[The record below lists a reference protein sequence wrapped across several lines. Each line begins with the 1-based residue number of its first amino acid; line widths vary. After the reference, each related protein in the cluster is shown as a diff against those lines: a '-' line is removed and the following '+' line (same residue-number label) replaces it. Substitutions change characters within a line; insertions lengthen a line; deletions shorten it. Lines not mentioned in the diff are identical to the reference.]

1 MPAALHERRGPAAVG
16 KTEASP
22 ESENEKQRTPHSY
35 ITYEDEFNR
44 LRRVVRFPLSPEAC
58 QAAMFVLALH
68 GAGRRWDQVRFFQ
81 KPEAGL
87 GPEDGLRGEA
97 SNRHVRAPEAG
108 VQARRATLDNRD
120 TYVGGQSYRWA
131 GFDPIEKK
139 PIYELRRI
147 QEIHVDLDFYK
158 VPAWSGAAPKMV
170 RDAVFETLDRRG
182 IARPGLVVFSGRGL
196 QLVWLLETWVDPQ
209 AALKA
214 VTAMQALVRLL
225 APFGADPAATD
236 VGHLLRLPGT
246 VNTKSGDLA
255 WLLTH
260 EPDRRQNFDELC
272 LSILGPREPKA
283 ERPAPKPKPEA
294 RAPAPVAPKAAVPRS
309 PEAKAERARKYRAA
323 TAHKRLADVLRIVM
337 GKWGGRVPEG
347 YRNVVAH
354 LVACELIH
362 TSRDPLA
369 DLIQWCARYTDG
381 HAEHEIRDTVKTA
394 RAIRDIRIGGRT
406 IRAAGYPYG
415 ASGLGEK
422 MGITP
427 DDVHRLGLTAIAAG
441 GETEEQFRER
451 RREPDAEAKRHSR
464 EAAGATPRSQSLER
478 QKPWLAAGVSRATY
492 YRHQKHTKSLKRIK
506 NSVRSR

>member
-87 GPEDGLRGEA
+87 GPEDGLRGVA

-214 VTAMQALVRLL
+214 VTAMQALVRVL

-354 LVACELIH
+354 LVACELIQ
-362 TSRDPLA
+362 TGCSDPHGE
-369 DLIQWCARYTDG
+369 LIKWCARYTDD
-381 HAEHEIRDTVKTA
+381 HSEDEILDTFKTA
-394 RAIRDIRIGGRT
+394 RAKR
-406 IRAAGYPYG
+406 YNYG
-415 ASGLGEK
+415 ARGLGEK
-422 MGITP
+422 LGITT

-441 GETEEQFRER
+441 GETDEQFRER
-451 RREPDAEAKRHSR
+451 RRKRDAELKRQRR
-464 EAAGATPRSQSLER
+464 EAAGATAQSNSTER

-492 YRHQKHTKSLKRIK
+492 YRHQTNTKSLKRIK
-506 NSVRSR
+506 NSVR